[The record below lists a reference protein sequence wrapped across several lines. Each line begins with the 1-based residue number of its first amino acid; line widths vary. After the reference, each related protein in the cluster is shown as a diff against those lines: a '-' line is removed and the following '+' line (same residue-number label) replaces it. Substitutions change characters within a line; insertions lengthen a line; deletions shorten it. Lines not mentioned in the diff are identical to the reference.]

1 MMADGWHWMR
11 PWWLTALLLLPLL
24 WWMWRREGA
33 GRGGDWARV
42 CDPHLLPHLL
52 RASASAGEG
61 RRFPFLLALALL
73 LAVLALAGPVWRK
86 LPQPLF
92 RAETTMIVLLDLSLS
107 MDAGDV
113 KPSRLERAKLK
124 IADLLGKRKE
134 GTTALIVF
142 AGDAFPVTPPTT
154 DIQTINAQ
162 LHALTTDI
170 MPVLG
175 SRPDRALA
183 LAGKMFARTDPL
195 ARGVVV
201 LITDAEVA
209 PDALEQASA
218 LRRQGHRLLVL
229 GVGTPEGAPIPLR
242 KGGFVRDGQGGIVIP
257 RLEEEPLRQLAAS
270 GGGGYARMEGDDR
283 DLDALLALARARPD
297 DPVKATTLAA
307 DLWQEEGPWLL
318 LPLLPLAAW
327 GFRRGCLVVLFC
339 LVGVRPAEAV
349 DWGALWQTPDQSGAE
364 RLAAGDAEGAA
375 SRFVDPAWK
384 GVALYRAGRY
394 EESLAAMSG
403 LESADAWYNRGNAL
417 ARLDRLP
424 EAARAYEEALKRQP
438 GHEDARHNLEQVKKR
453 QESPPPPQQSQ
464 SGKEPE
470 QQTNEISRK
479 EEKPT
484 AQERAESGE
493 AKQEEKQEA
502 KQEEK
507 QEEKQE
513 AKQEEK
519 QEAKQE
525 EKELA
530 QQQWL
535 RRIPDDPG
543 GLLRRKFLYQY
554 QQRQTP
560 SRQETNA
567 W

>member
-1 MMADGWHWMR
+1 MMADGWHFLR

-52 RASASAGEG
+52 RASANSGKAGRG
-61 RRFPFLLALALL
+61 FPYLLALALT
-73 LAVLALAGPVWRK
+73 LAVVALAGPVWRK

-107 MDAGDV
+107 MDAEDV
-113 KPSRLERAKLK
+113 RPSRLERAKLK

-142 AGDAFPVTPPTT
+142 AGEAFTVTPPTT
-154 DIQTINAQ
+154 DTQTIHAQ
-162 LHALTTDI
+162 LQALSTEI

-183 LAGKMFARTDPL
+183 LAGKMLARTEVA

-201 LITDAEVA
+201 LITDAEVV
-209 PDALEQASA
+209 PDALEQAAA
-218 LRRQGHRLLVL
+218 LRREGHRLLVL

-242 KGGFVRDGQGGIVIP
+242 KGGFVRDAQGGIVIP
-257 RLEEEPLRQLAAS
+257 RLEEEPMQRLAAS
-270 GGGGYARMEGDDR
+270 GGGGYARMAGDDR
-283 DLDALLALARARPD
+283 DLDGLLALAKVRPD

-307 DLWQEEGPWLL
+307 DLWHEEGPWLL

-327 GFRRGCLVVLFC
+327 GFRRGCLVVVMVC
-339 LVGVRPAEAV
+339 LMGVRPAMAV
-349 DWGALWQTPDQSGAE
+349 DWESLWQNPDQRGAG
-364 RLAAGDAEGAA
+364 RLAAGDADGAA
-375 SRFVDPAWK
+375 DRFVDPAWK
-384 GVALYRAGRY
+384 GVALYRAGRF
-394 EESLAAMSG
+394 EESLNAMSG
-403 LESADAWYNRGNAL
+403 QDSADAWYNRGNAL

-424 EAARAYEEALKRQP
+424 EAARAYEEALKRDP

-453 QESPPPPQQSQ
+453 QEPPPPQEDKPSP
-464 SGKEPE
+464 KDAD
-470 QQTNEISRK
+470 QQTNDISREK
-479 EEKPT
+479 EKPP
-484 AQERAESGE
+484 EPEKSESR
-493 AKQEEKQEA
+493 
-502 KQEEK
+502 EEK

-513 AKQEEK
+513 EEQDPQKLAKK
-519 QEAKQE
+519 E

-530 QQQWL
+530 EQQWL

-560 SRQETNA
+560 ARQETNA